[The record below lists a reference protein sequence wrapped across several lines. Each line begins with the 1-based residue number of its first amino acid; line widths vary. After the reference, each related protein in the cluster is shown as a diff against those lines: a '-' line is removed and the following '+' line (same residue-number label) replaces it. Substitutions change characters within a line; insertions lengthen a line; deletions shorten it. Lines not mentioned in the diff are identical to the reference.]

1 MLLVISLFLV
11 ALDLVKLGKY
21 KNYEILFLIFSVH
34 FSNIQLLW
42 A

>member
-1 MLLVISLFLV
+1 MLLVINLFLD

-21 KNYEILFLIFSVH
+21 KNYEMLFLIFS
-34 FSNIQLLW
+34 FLFGNLQFFC

>member
-1 MLLVISLFLV
+1 MLLVIGLFMD

-21 KNYEILFLIFSVH
+21 KNYEILFLIFSVL
-34 FSNIQLLW
+34 FSNLQFYW